1 MVRWLAVDKQG
12 RIAAYLPQ
20 LTVSGPLRRTMGRI
34 ETLSATLTVDK
45 TTDPDWRAATSEY
58 SCAVLAYDGDPGYEA
73 VVWGGIVE
81 SRGEDLLGNTIAL
94 NLVSFESY
102 LDRCMIGDQIYSDYP
117 QSLIVSDLANLYAG
131 NGSDQYAGQNSGW
144 LLEVQFGSADPS
156 LTKRRDR
163 TYTADQDKSVYSAI
177 SELAAVDGGPQWM
190 VTWQWLPNMITPTL
204 IVGDRIGRPAVAGRP
219 GVTFTSQMMTSARRV
234 TDYSKGRG
242 ANVVTATSSPGGVRM
257 ARTVS
262 AAAEQP
268 TRPHVEHRFSPSTSI
283 TNPDTLTQHAARAV
297 QVMKDGAQT
306 ISFVLARAAAPKVG
320 IDWDLGDDIGYAIT
334 SPTLGLTPGRPAV
347 PGVSSE
353 IPRTIPYAIGASS
366 AFVPATPDTYG
377 VIEGVAQCIGYE
389 LTETTITPYLASM
402 DPL

>member
-34 ETLSATLTVDK
+34 ETLSATLTVDA
-45 TTDPDWRAATSEY
+45 TTDPDWRTATSEY
-58 SCAVLAYDGDPGYEA
+58 ACAILAYDGDPGHEA
-73 VVWGGIVE
+73 VIWGGIVE

-102 LDRCMIGDQIYSDYP
+102 LDRCMIGDQAYSDYP
-117 QSLIVSDLANLYAG
+117 QSLIFSDLANLYAG
-131 NGSDQYAGQNSGW
+131 LDTGW
-144 LLEVQFGSADPS
+144 PLEVKFQSPADPS
-156 LTKRRDR
+156 LTRRRDR

-190 VTWQWLPNMITPTL
+190 VSWQWLPNMITPL
-204 IVGDRIGRPAVAGRP
+204 LVVGDRIGRAAVDGV
-219 GVTFTSQMMTSARRV
+219 VTFSSQMMTSARRV

-306 ISFVLARAAAPKVG
+306 ISFVLSRAAAPRVG
-320 IDWDLGDDIGYAIT
+320 IEWDLGDDIGYAIT
-334 SPTLGLTPGRPAV
+334 GPLLREPLT
-347 PGVSSE
+347 GV
-353 IPRTIPYAIGASS
+353 G
-366 AFVPATPDTYG
+366 
-377 VIEGVAQCIGYE
+377 QCIGYE
-389 LTETTITPYLASM
+389 LTEATITPYLASM